1 MKKFIFLSIFTI
13 NLELSGFEC
22 YSKDPELSDSSYWAS
37 SAIDLFANQKYRES
51 IDVVDAC
58 FDTFSSEALIM
69 QNNLNK
75 NNIKQPPEGRVSR
88 KIREEIHK
96 NWAVND
102 VSVALWS
109 KARSLEEIG
118 MIDQAKN
125 TYAKCIFLIHGRAWD
140 PKGWFWSPAL
150 DCVKRGKKLIK

>member
-22 YSKDPELSDSSYWAS
+22 YSKDSELSDSSYWAS

-58 FDTFSSEALIM
+58 FDTFSSEAVIM
-69 QNNLNK
+69 QNNFNK

>member
-22 YSKDPELSDSSYWAS
+22 YSKDSELSDSSYWAS

>member
-22 YSKDPELSDSSYWAS
+22 YSKDSELSDSSYWAS

-58 FDTFSSEALIM
+58 FDTFSSEAVIM
-69 QNNLNK
+69 QNNFNK

-125 TYAKCIFLIHGRAWD
+125 AYAKCIFLIHGRAWD

-150 DCVKRGKKLIK
+150 VHH

>member
-22 YSKDPELSDSSYWAS
+22 YSKDSELSDSSYWAS

-58 FDTFSSEALIM
+58 FDTFSSEAVIM
-69 QNNLNK
+69 QNNFNK

-150 DCVKRGKKLIK
+150 DCVKRGKKYIK

>member
-58 FDTFSSEALIM
+58 FDTFSSEAVIM
-69 QNNLNK
+69 QNNFNK

-140 PKGWFWSPAL
+140 PKGWVWSPAL

>member
-58 FDTFSSEALIM
+58 FDTFSSEAVIM
-69 QNNLNK
+69 QNNFNK

-125 TYAKCIFLIHGRAWD
+125 RAWD

>member
-1 MKKFIFLSIFTI
+1 MKKFIFVSILSI
-13 NLELSGFEC
+13 NLHVNGFEC

-37 SAIDLFANQKYRES
+37 SAIELFANQKYQES

-58 FDTFSSEALIM
+58 FDTFSSEAVIM
-69 QNNLNK
+69 QNNFNK
-75 NNIKQPPEGRVSR
+75 NNIKQPPEGRVSK
-88 KIREEIHK
+88 KIKDEIHE

-102 VSVALWS
+102 VSIALWS

-118 MIDQAKN
+118 LIDQAKN
-125 TYAKCIFLIHGRAWD
+125 SYAKCIFLMHGRAWD

-150 DCVKRGKKLIK
+150 DCAKRGKRLIK

>member
-22 YSKDPELSDSSYWAS
+22 YSKDSELSDSSYWAS

-58 FDTFSSEALIM
+58 FDTFSSEAVIM
-69 QNNLNK
+69 QNNFNK

-125 TYAKCIFLIHGRAWD
+125 AYAKCIFLIHGRAWD

>member
-13 NLELSGFEC
+13 NLELNGFEC
-22 YSKDPELSDSSYWAS
+22 FSKNPELSDSSYWAS
-37 SAIDLFANQKYRES
+37 SAIDLFANQKYQES

-58 FDTFSSEALIM
+58 FDTFSSEAEIM
-69 QNNLNK
+69 QNNFNK

-88 KIREEIHK
+88 KIKEEIHK

-150 DCVKRGKKLIK
+150 DCVKRGKRLIK